1 MTKIYL
7 LLPALFVWINVCFA
21 QTEPLSKKMLLPIQM
36 KKSIVDI
43 HDDFFPGITKLNPL
57 ELNPEFNRLFKLK
70 ELVEKKYPRKD
81 NDVKAPGELSSDSV
95 LIGHG
100 FKGNSYGSNTPNDN
114 TIAISNSGV
123 LLSAINCSLNFYQTS
138 NDSLLK
144 SVSLQAFSD
153 SLGLAA
159 SKYDPKV
166 LYDPST
172 DRFIVVYLSG
182 FNDSTSNIVIGFS
195 DSSNPLGA
203 WNLYALPGDP
213 LLDTS
218 WTDFPAIAVSDS
230 ELFITVNLLRNDASW
245 QTAFKQ
251 TVIWQVN
258 KTNGF
263 QGDSLNMRL
272 WYNINYDGINIR
284 NLHPV
289 PGGNA
294 SYGNKMFLL
303 SNRNFSLQ
311 CDSVFL
317 LELSNTMY
325 DPDVDLSVSL
335 LQLDVKYGMPP
346 NGRQN
351 HSSNMLATN
360 DARALGAFFHNN
372 QIQYVTNSVDTLTGS
387 AAIFHGIIRN
397 IDGQRIL
404 HGNILSEPACDFGY
418 PNISLLDVVGDDCKS
433 MISFDHTG
441 ISNLFPGV
449 SAVIYSG
456 NSLYSARR
464 VIKSGT
470 SYIDVLTG
478 ADRWGDYTGSQIK
491 YNEPGKVWISGTF
504 GTTLPIIN
512 YKINGT
518 WIAELYAGQTTD
530 NIQVSNSISSLQ
542 LFPNP
547 STANQTVFV
556 KFNISKSSYI
566 TFSLFDMKG
575 NETDLS
581 FNETFGQSGK
591 EILKRKLKAGDYEF
605 SFSTNNLKTGTYL
618 LQIKDHFGEQITKK
632 IIHIK

>member
-272 WYNINYDGINIR
+272 WYNINYDGINTI
-284 NLHPV
+284 
-289 PGGNA
+289 
-294 SYGNKMFLL
+294 
-303 SNRNFSLQ
+303 
-311 CDSVFL
+311 
-317 LELSNTMY
+317 
-325 DPDVDLSVSL
+325 
-335 LQLDVKYGMPP
+335 
-346 NGRQN
+346 
-351 HSSNMLATN
+351 
-360 DARALGAFFHNN
+360 
-372 QIQYVTNSVDTLTGS
+372 
-387 AAIFHGIIRN
+387 
-397 IDGQRIL
+397 
-404 HGNILSEPACDFGY
+404 
-418 PNISLLDVVGDDCKS
+418 
-433 MISFDHTG
+433 
-441 ISNLFPGV
+441 
-449 SAVIYSG
+449 
-456 NSLYSARR
+456 
-464 VIKSGT
+464 
-470 SYIDVLTG
+470 
-478 ADRWGDYTGSQIK
+478 
-491 YNEPGKVWISGTF
+491 
-504 GTTLPIIN
+504 
-512 YKINGT
+512 
-518 WIAELYAGQTTD
+518 
-530 NIQVSNSISSLQ
+530 
-542 LFPNP
+542 
-547 STANQTVFV
+547 
-556 KFNISKSSYI
+556 
-566 TFSLFDMKG
+566 
-575 NETDLS
+575 
-581 FNETFGQSGK
+581 
-591 EILKRKLKAGDYEF
+591 
-605 SFSTNNLKTGTYL
+605 
-618 LQIKDHFGEQITKK
+618 
-632 IIHIK
+632 